1 MHYQRA
7 QRSCVIAEGCWLF
20 FRCRF
25 SQLRRGGRGNHG
37 SVHYNIVVSGP
48 QPRLLRSTDRLRP
61 GIDKR
66 GSAGQFSTMS
76 ADDTANPPA
85 ARATEAEDPFR
96 RVRLDKLETLRGM
109 GIDPYPVSFPR
120 EHEAAALD
128 REFAELPAGNE
139 TNRQV
144 RVAGRIRAIRNSGM
158 FIDLHD
164 ASGKIQ
170 IFSHKDYLRPG
181 DLPLLKL
188 LDIGDLIGVEGLVR
202 RTPRGELTVN
212 AEHLTML
219 AKALRPLPEKYHG
232 LADIELRY
240 RQRYLDLI
248 MNPQSRETLRR
259 RSHVVAA
266 MRAWLIERG
275 YLEVETPML
284 HTIPGGAAAKPFIT
298 HHNALDIDLYLRIAP
313 ELHLKRLVVGGLA
326 DKVFEINRCFRNEG
340 LSPRHNPEFTSLELY
355 EAYADYADMMA
366 LTERIVAYVA
376 EAATGGLKI
385 SYGGAAID
393 LTPPWPRRSMAEL
406 VLEATGV
413 DFLAIADAAAAR
425 EAARH
430 LGAAIAGHENWGQ
443 ALEAVFGARVE
454 DRLIQPIHVT
464 GFPRDISP
472 LAKAD
477 RHDPRLV
484 ERFETY
490 IYGWE
495 IANAFSELNDPLD
508 QRARFEAQMMAR
520 AAGDEEAQPLDED
533 YVTAL
538 EYGLPPCGGLGIGID
553 RLVMLLTDSPSI
565 RDVIAFPT
573 LRPR

>member
-1 MHYQRA
+1 M
-7 QRSCVIAEGCWLF
+7 
-20 FRCRF
+20 
-25 SQLRRGGRGNHG
+25 
-37 SVHYNIVVSGP
+37 
-48 QPRLLRSTDRLRP
+48 TD
-61 GIDKR
+61 GEHE
-66 GSAGQFSTMS
+66 AG
-76 ADDTANPPA
+76 
-85 ARATEAEDPFR
+85 EAEDPLR
-96 RVRLDKLETLRGM
+96 AARLTKLDSLKAL
-109 GIDPYPVSFPR
+109 GIDPYPYAFAR
-120 EHEAAALD
+120 TDEAAALE
-128 REFAELPAGNE
+128 RRHAGLAAASE
-139 TNRQV
+139 TGERV

-170 IFSHKDYLRPG
+170 IFCHRDFLDPAGLAAVR
-181 DLPLLKL
+181 L

-212 AEHLTML
+212 AAAVTVL
-219 AKALRPLPEKYHG
+219 AKSLRPLPEKYHG
-232 LADIELRY
+232 LADVELRY

-248 MNPQSRETLRR
+248 MNPQARETLRR
-259 RSHVVAA
+259 RSRIIAA
-266 MRAWLIERG
+266 LRQFLVERG

-284 HTIPGGAAAKPFIT
+284 HTIPGGASAKPFVT

-326 DKVFEINRCFRNEG
+326 DKVFEINRNFRNEG
-340 LSPRHNPEFTSLELY
+340 ISPRHNPEFTSLELY
-355 EAYADYADMMA
+355 EAYVDYTAMMR
-366 LTERIVAYVA
+366 LTEQLVATAAETVLGTLRI
-376 EAATGGLKI
+376 E
-385 SYGGAAID
+385 YGGTAID
-393 LTPPWPRRSMAEL
+393 LSPPWPQRGMAEL
-406 VLEATGV
+406 VQDATGI
-413 DFLAIADAAAAR
+413 DFLALDNAETARGAAR
-425 EAARH
+425 G
-430 LGAAIAGHENWGQ
+430 LGAAIAGDENWGQ
-443 ALEAVFGARVE
+443 ALEASFAARVE
-454 DRLIQPIHVT
+454 DRLIAPIHVT

-477 RHDPRLV
+477 RSDPRLT

-495 IANAFSELNDPLD
+495 VANAFSELTDPQD
-508 QRARFEAQMMAR
+508 QRTRFAAQMRAR

-573 LRPR
+573 LRPPPPA

>member
-1 MHYQRA
+1 MPLWRRA
-7 QRSCVIAEGCWLF
+7 PRPTIGC
-20 FRCRF
+20 
-25 SQLRRGGRGNHG
+25 G
-37 SVHYNIVVSGP
+37 S
-48 QPRLLRSTDRLRP
+48 P
-61 GIDKR
+61 G
-66 GSAGQFSTMS
+66 
-76 ADDTANPPA
+76 
-85 ARATEAEDPFR
+85 
-96 RVRLDKLETLRGM
+96 V
-109 GIDPYPVSFPR
+109 
-120 EHEAAALD
+120 
-128 REFAELPAGNE
+128 
-139 TNRQV
+139 
-144 RVAGRIRAIRNSGM
+144 IRASRNSGM

-170 IFSHKDYLRPG
+170 IFSHKDFLSAETMALLR
-181 DLPLLKL
+181 LF
-188 LDIGDLIGVEGLVR
+188 DIGDLIGVEGLIR

-212 AEHLTML
+212 AAALTML

-259 RSHVVAA
+259 RSRVVAA
-266 MRAWLIERG
+266 MRAWLLARD

-284 HTIPGGAAAKPFIT
+284 HTIPGGATARPFVT
-298 HHNALDIDLYLRIAP
+298 HHNALDIELYLRIAP

-340 LSPRHNPEFTSLELY
+340 LSPRHNPEFTTLELY
-355 EAYADYADMMA
+355 EAYVDYTAMMT
-366 LTERIVAYVA
+366 LTEEIVAHVA
-376 EAATGGLKI
+376 EAATGGLRI
-385 SYGGAAID
+385 AYGGTAID
-393 LTPPWPRRSMAEL
+393 LSPPWPRRSMAEL
-406 VLEATGV
+406 VLEATRV
-413 DFLAIADAAAAR
+413 DFLAIGDAAAAR
-425 EAARH
+425 TAAER
-430 LGAAIAGHENWGQ
+430 LGCALSGTESWGQ
-443 ALEAVFGARVE
+443 ALEAAFAARVE
-454 DRLIQPIHVT
+454 DRLIQPVHVT

-477 RHDPRLV
+477 RNDPRLV

-490 IYGWE
+490 VYGWE

-508 QRARFEAQMMAR
+508 QRARFEAQMLAR

-533 YVTAL
+533 YVLAL

>member
-1 MHYQRA
+1 M
-7 QRSCVIAEGCWLF
+7 SIDDVT
-20 FRCRF
+20 
-25 SQLRRGGRGNHG
+25 
-37 SVHYNIVVSGP
+37 GP
-48 QPRLLRSTDRLRP
+48 ADR
-61 GIDKR
+61 
-66 GSAGQFSTMS
+66 
-76 ADDTANPPA
+76 
-85 ARATEAEDPFR
+85 EDPFR
-96 RVRLDKLETLRGM
+96 SVRLEKLGTLRGM
-109 GIDPYPVSFPR
+109 GVEPYPVSFER
-120 EHEAAALD
+120 TDTAAALD
-128 REFAELPAGNE
+128 LRHAELPPARE
-139 TNRQV
+139 TNDRV

-170 IFSHKDYLRPG
+170 VFCHKDYLPAAIL
-181 DLPLLKL
+181 DLVRL
-188 LDIGDLIGVEGLVR
+188 LDIGDLIGVEGLIR

-212 AEHLTML
+212 AAAVTML

-259 RSHVVAA
+259 RSRVVAE
-266 MRAWLIERG
+266 MRAFLLGRG

-284 HTIPGGAAAKPFIT
+284 HTIAGGASAKPFIT
-298 HHNALDIDLYLRIAP
+298 HHNALDIDLFLRIAP
-313 ELHLKRLVVGGLA
+313 ELHLKRLVVGGLSE
-326 DKVFEINRCFRNEG
+326 KVFEINRCFRNEG

-355 EAYADYADMMA
+355 EAYVDYTAMMR
-366 LTERIVAYVA
+366 LTEEIVAHVA
-376 EAATGGLKI
+376 RAATGGLQI
-385 SYGGAAID
+385 SYGGTAID

-406 VLEATGV
+406 VQEKTGI
-413 DFLAIADAAAAR
+413 DFLAFVDVSQARKAA
-425 EAARH
+425 ESV
-430 LGAAIAGHENWGQ
+430 GAAITGAENWGQ
-443 ALEAVFGARVE
+443 ALEAVFAAKVE
-454 DRLIQPIHVT
+454 DTLIQPTHVT

-477 RHDPRLV
+477 RNDPRLV

-508 QRARFEAQMMAR
+508 QRARFEAQMQAR

-533 YVTAL
+533 YVLAL

-573 LRPR
+573 MRPR